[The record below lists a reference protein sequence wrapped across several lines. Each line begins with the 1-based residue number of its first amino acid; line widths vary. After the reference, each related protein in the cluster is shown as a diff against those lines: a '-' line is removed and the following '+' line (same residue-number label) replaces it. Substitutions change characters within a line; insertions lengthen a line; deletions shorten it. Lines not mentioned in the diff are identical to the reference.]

1 MVKQNMVLVGIAP
14 KMTATLESY
23 FDASQFNFYTF
34 HTAKE
39 LIDKIRRHKASLIF
53 LNYSLPDTNNPQELC
68 IALRSH
74 PDTETIPII
83 IINSSDAD
91 QKEKI
96 TLFNAGLIDGYFVH
110 PISIEELAA
119 YANVFLQRQALQ
131 TELEAKNS
139 LLQNIS
145 LTDELMQIY
154 NRRYL
159 IQRLDE
165 EIKRIKRHNYP
176 LSVAMLDID
185 FFKKINDKFGHTTGD
200 AVLKKLA
207 QLLKQTIRVIDIICR
222 YGGEELIVISP
233 HTNLEGARLLAER
246 LRKKIKSYNF
256 GEHHN
261 PLQITLSI
269 GIISFDGTEDLSFD
283 KIIQALDPQLY
294 KAKNAG
300 RDCICAQAF
309 KQA

>member
-1 MVKQNMVLVGIAP
+1 MIKQNMVLVGLDSG
-14 KMTATLESY
+14 MTSTLESY
-23 FDASQFNFYTF
+23 FDAARFTF
-34 HTAKE
+34 HAFGTAKE

-53 LNYSLPDTNNPQELC
+53 LNHSLPDTNNCQELC

-74 PDTETIPII
+74 PDTETVPII
-83 IINSSDAD
+83 VINSSAAD

-119 YANVFLQRQALQ
+119 YANVFLQRQGLQ
-131 TELEAKNS
+131 AELEAKNS

-145 LTDELMQIY
+145 ITDELMQIY

-165 EIKRIKRHNYP
+165 EVKRIKRHNYP
-176 LSVAMLDID
+176 LSVSMLDID

-200 AVLKKLA
+200 VVLKNLA
-207 QLLKQTIRVIDIICR
+207 QLLKQTIRAIDIICR

-246 LRKKIKSYNF
+246 LRKKIKSHNF
-256 GEHHN
+256 AESHN
-261 PLQITLSI
+261 PLHITLSL
-269 GIISFDGTEDLSFD
+269 GIISLDGTEDVNFD
-283 KIIQALDPQLY
+283 KIIQSLDEQLY

-309 KQA
+309 KQI

>member
-1 MVKQNMVLVGIAP
+1 MLKQNMVLVGISP
-14 KMTATLESY
+14 GMTSTLESY
-23 FDASQFNFYTF
+23 FDTTRFNFHAF
-34 HTAKE
+34 GTAKE

-53 LNYSLPDTNNPQELC
+53 LNHSLPDTNNCQELC

-74 PDTETIPII
+74 PDTETVPII
-83 IINSSDAD
+83 VINSSAAD

-119 YANVFLQRQALQ
+119 YANVFLQRQGLQ
-131 TELEAKNS
+131 AELEAKNS
-139 LLQNIS
+139 LLRNIS
-145 LTDELMQIY
+145 ITDELMQIY

-200 AVLKKLA
+200 VVLKNLA

-222 YGGEELIVISP
+222 YGGEEIIVISP

-246 LRKKIKSYNF
+246 LRKKIKSHNF
-256 GEHHN
+256 AESHN

-269 GIISFDGTEDLSFD
+269 GIISFDGTEDMDFD
-283 KIIQALDPQLY
+283 KIIQALDQQLY

-309 KQA
+309 KPI